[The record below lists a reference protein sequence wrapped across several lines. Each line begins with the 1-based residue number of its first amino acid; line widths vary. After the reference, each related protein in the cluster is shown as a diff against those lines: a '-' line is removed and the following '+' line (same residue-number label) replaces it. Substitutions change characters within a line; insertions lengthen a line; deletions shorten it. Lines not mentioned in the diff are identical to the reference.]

1 MAAQLPAKVWE
12 QKYSETTAWT
22 TSLILNPIA
31 AVQKALAIYPLKHLQ
46 EPPRN
51 TSFQIIWFLQKS
63 GIISYRTFVI
73 FKRSAPPELKY
84 THLWNCSILE
94 DMTDGTQSN
103 YLETK
108 DSLNIAMFQDS

>member
-1 MAAQLPAKVWE
+1 MSAQLPAKDLE
-12 QKYSETTAWT
+12 QKYSKTTVWT
-22 TSLILNPIA
+22 TRLILNSIA
-31 AVQKALAIYPLKHLQ
+31 AVQKVLAIYPLKHSQ

-51 TSFQIIWFLQKS
+51 TSFQVIWFLQKS
-63 GIISYRTFVI
+63 GILSYRTFVI
-73 FKRSAPPELKY
+73 FKRSAPPALKY

-94 DMTDGTQSN
+94 DMIDGTQSN

>member
-1 MAAQLPAKVWE
+1 MAAQLPAKDLE
-12 QKYSETTAWT
+12 LKYSETTVWT
-22 TSLILNPIA
+22 TSVILNPIA
-31 AVQKALAIYPLKHLQ
+31 AVQKALAIYLLKHLQ

-51 TSFQIIWFLQKS
+51 TFQIIWFLQKS

-73 FKRSAPPELKY
+73 FKRSARLELKY

-94 DMTDGTQSN
+94 DMIDGTQSN

-108 DSLNIAMFQDS
+108 DSLNIAMFQDY